1 MKIECDNLKKEWR
14 QFQQEKKSFLRLE
27 YFTHLLLIKLISQL
41 CCNEQRD
48 DMLSYVYE
56 LGHCGL
62 FFLILSFINCIHLI
76 VYRKLPKTGLK
87 LTDLGCEI

>member
-62 FFLILSFINCIHLI
+62 FFLVFVVYQLYSFDSISQIAE
-76 VYRKLPKTGLK
+76 
-87 LTDLGCEI
+87 D